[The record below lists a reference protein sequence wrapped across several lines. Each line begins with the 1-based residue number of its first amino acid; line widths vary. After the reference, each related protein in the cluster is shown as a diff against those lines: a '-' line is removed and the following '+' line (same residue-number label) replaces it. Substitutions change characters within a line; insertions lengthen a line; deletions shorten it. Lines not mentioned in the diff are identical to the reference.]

1 MLIRE
6 FMTTK
11 NNLKP
16 HVNVGRISHPRAS
29 LFIGLLTAGI
39 VTFRREPYLR
49 EVSLTCLED
58 LHLSGK
64 PPGQY
69 VEQLVLIIPDPVD
82 ERQLTSIM
90 EALSVKL
97 FPSSSPSASGES
109 WPPPLK
115 KRVPLKYLPGHK
127 HRVAIHSSRARR

>member
-1 MLIRE
+1 
-6 FMTTK
+6 MTIQK
-11 NNLKP
+11 KDKP

-29 LFIGLLTAGI
+29 LFIGLLAAGV

-69 VEQLVLIIPDPVD
+69 VEQLVLVMPDPVD
-82 ERQLTSIM
+82 ERQFASIM

-97 FPSSSPSASGES
+97 FPNSSPSASGES

-115 KRVPLKYLPGHK
+115 KRVPLKFHRGYP
-127 HRVAIHSSRARR
+127 HRVEVHHNRARR